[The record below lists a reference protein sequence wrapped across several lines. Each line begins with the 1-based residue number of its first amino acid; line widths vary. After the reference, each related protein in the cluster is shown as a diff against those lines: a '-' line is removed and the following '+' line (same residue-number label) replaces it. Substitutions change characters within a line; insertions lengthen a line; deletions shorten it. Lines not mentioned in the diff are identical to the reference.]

1 MNDYKT
7 LKFPKS
13 SLIYEEGNYPN
24 DAFYIITKG
33 KVVSYANNS
42 DKYNNEYNAGIIIGL
57 VNLSI
62 NEPYFVNMEAVEDV
76 EVLELHMSD
85 IRNITNSDLIKK
97 IYNYLTLTL
106 ETWLSKYYIN
116 LVKNKVDLYY
126 KESLFTMADIYKEN
140 GFNDVAYKL
149 YSEYIED
156 FSYDDINVEKAK
168 KEIEKITPV
177 GKPVKF
183 LDNVYLYK
191 KGSCIY
197 TENRQSNHLYI
208 IMSGKVGVYNIL
220 NGKLLIREIYTKNYI
235 LSGYPSNLEY
245 KPLATTAIALE
256 DSYIKLLSRED
267 FLEMTIKDSQLRTY
281 NIKMMSIKVV
291 NTLLKIRAM
300 EEKNVTLK
308 LFIIIS
314 SILKIEI
321 LFEEANSIILSHTVE
336 DIINSINLET
346 ENIFN
351 EFKKINSI
359 EIIKNK
365 YISVTNIDNFFRE
378 YYEFQKNNY

>member
-33 KVVSYANNS
+33 KIISYSNNS
-42 DKYNNEYNAGIIIGL
+42 DKYNNEYNVGIIIGL

-85 IRNITNSDLIKK
+85 IRNLKNSDLVKK
-97 IYNYLTLTL
+97 IYNYLGLTL
-106 ETWLSKYYIN
+106 ETWLSRYYIN

-126 KESLFTMADIYKEN
+126 KESLLTMADIYKNN
-140 GFNDVAYKL
+140 GFYDAAYKL
-149 YSEYIED
+149 YKEYIED
-156 FSYDDINVEKAK
+156 FSYEDDVEIAK
-168 KEIEKITPV
+168 NEIEKIKPIGEPV
-177 GKPVKF
+177 RF
-183 LDNVYLYK
+183 LDNVFLYK
-191 KGSCIY
+191 KGACLY
-197 TENRQSNHLYI
+197 TENRQSNYLYI
-208 IMSGKVGVYNIL
+208 IMSGKIGVYNIL
-220 NGKLLIREIYTKNYI
+220 NNKLLIREMYTKNYI
-235 LSGYPSNLEY
+235 ISGYPSNMDY
-245 KPLATTAIALE
+245 KPLATTSIALE
-256 DSYIKLLSRED
+256 DSYVKILTNEE

-300 EEKNVTLK
+300 EEKNITLK

-321 LFEEANSIILSHTVE
+321 LFEESNSIILSHTID
-336 DIINSINLET
+336 DIKNSINLES
-346 ENIFN
+346 ENILN
-351 EFKKINSI
+351 ELKKINSI

-365 YISVTNIDNFFRE
+365 YINVTNIDNFFRE
-378 YYEFQKNNY
+378 YYEYQKNNY

>member
-33 KVVSYANNS
+33 KVISYANGS
-42 DKYNNEYNAGIIIGL
+42 DKYNNEYNVGIIIGL

-85 IRNITNSDLIKK
+85 IRNITNSDLVKK
-97 IYNYLTLTL
+97 IYNYLSLTH

-126 KESLFTMADIYKEN
+126 KESLFTMAKIYMDN
-140 GFNDVAYKL
+140 GFYNVAYKL

-156 FSYDDINVEKAK
+156 FSYDDNVEIAK
-168 KEIEKITPV
+168 KELDKIRPANPPV
-177 GKPVKF
+177 QF
-183 LDNVYLYK
+183 LDNVVLYK
-191 KGSCIY
+191 KDTCLY
-197 TENRQSNHLYI
+197 TENKQSNHLYI
-208 IMSGKVGVYNIL
+208 IMSGKIGVYNIV
-220 NGKLLIREIYTKNYI
+220 NNKLLVREVYTKNYI
-235 LSGYPSNLEY
+235 ISGYESNLSY

-256 DSYIKLLSRED
+256 DSYTKVLTKEE

-291 NTLLKIRAM
+291 NSILKIRAL
-300 EEKNVTLK
+300 EEKNITLK
-308 LFIIIS
+308 LFIMIS

-321 LFEEANSIILSHTVE
+321 LFEEADSIILSHTVN
-336 DIINSINLET
+336 DIKNSLNLES
-346 ENIFN
+346 ENIFD
-351 EFKKINSI
+351 EFRKINSI

-378 YYEFQKNNY
+378 YHEYQKNSY

>member
-1 MNDYKT
+1 MICYLVD
-7 LKFPKS
+7 
-13 SLIYEEGNYPN
+13 
-24 DAFYIITKG
+24 
-33 KVVSYANNS
+33 VNS
-42 DKYNNEYNAGIIIGL
+42 
-57 VNLSI
+57 
-62 NEPYFVNMEAVEDV
+62 
-76 EVLELHMSD
+76 
-85 IRNITNSDLIKK
+85 
-97 IYNYLTLTL
+97 
-106 ETWLSKYYIN
+106 
-116 LVKNKVDLYY
+116 
-126 KESLFTMADIYKEN
+126 
-140 GFNDVAYKL
+140 
-149 YSEYIED
+149 
-156 FSYDDINVEKAK
+156 
-168 KEIEKITPV
+168 
-177 GKPVKF
+177 
-183 LDNVYLYK
+183 
-191 KGSCIY
+191 
-197 TENRQSNHLYI
+197 LYI

>member
-1 MNDYKT
+1 
-7 LKFPKS
+7 
-13 SLIYEEGNYPN
+13 
-24 DAFYIITKG
+24 
-33 KVVSYANNS
+33 
-42 DKYNNEYNAGIIIGL
+42 
-57 VNLSI
+57 
-62 NEPYFVNMEAVEDV
+62 
-76 EVLELHMSD
+76 
-85 IRNITNSDLIKK
+85 
-97 IYNYLTLTL
+97 
-106 ETWLSKYYIN
+106 
-116 LVKNKVDLYY
+116 
-126 KESLFTMADIYKEN
+126 
-140 GFNDVAYKL
+140 
-149 YSEYIED
+149 
-156 FSYDDINVEKAK
+156 
-168 KEIEKITPV
+168 
-177 GKPVKF
+177 
-183 LDNVYLYK
+183 
-191 KGSCIY
+191 
-197 TENRQSNHLYI
+197 
-208 IMSGKVGVYNIL
+208 
-220 NGKLLIREIYTKNYI
+220 
-235 LSGYPSNLEY
+235 
-245 KPLATTAIALE
+245 
-256 DSYIKLLSRED
+256 
-267 FLEMTIKDSQLRTY
+267 MTIKDSQLRTY